1 MLREIVRLHMNE
13 VPYSPPQDVI
23 EAARKGLSELNRYA
37 DPEDLSQLRGL
48 LADYSRVP
56 KRHVV
61 LSPGSDLLLR
71 EILYTFSKGRQVVMV
86 SPSFFPTIQAAKQFA
101 SKQLSIRLSPP
112 AFGLPVELL
121 ANALDEPSL
130 AIIDNPNNP
139 TGSTL
144 LDRQAVEAIV
154 EHQETLLVID
164 EAYFEFSGTTFAGM
178 VEDQPRL
185 AITRTMDK
193 AFGLAGARIG
203 YAIAGEAFLDGL
215 ASFYALLPRPSLYA
229 AMEALKHPSYMREN
243 VRQIVEERER
253 LRQAL
258 DGLGVHVYPSS
269 TNFLLVEMEMPDAA
283 ERLKDADVLVSDVSN
298 QMPPGFVRISIGT
311 RKENDAFLARY
322 MKVRQ
327 TCD

>member
-37 DPEDLSQLRGL
+37 DPEDLSQLREL
-48 LADYSRVP
+48 LADYSGVP

-71 EILYTFSKGRQVVMV
+71 EILHTFSKGRQVVMV
-86 SPSFFPTIQAAKQFA
+86 SPSFFPTIQAVKQFA

-164 EAYFEFSGTTFAGM
+164 EAYFEFSGMTFAGM

-203 YAIAGEAFLDGL
+203 YAIAGEAFLDRL

-229 AMEALKHPSYMREN
+229 AMEALKRPSYMREN

-258 DGLGVHVYPSS
+258 AGLGVRVYPSS
-269 TNFLLVEMEMPDAA
+269 TNFLLVEMETPDAA
-283 ERLKDADVLVSDVSN
+283 QRLKDADVLVSDVSN
-298 QMPPGFVRISIGT
+298 QMPSGFVRISIGT
-311 RKENDAFLARY
+311 RKEDDAFLTRY
-322 MKVRQ
+322 KKVRQ
-327 TCD
+327 TCS

>member
-37 DPEDLSQLRGL
+37 DPEDLGQLRGL

-56 KRHVV
+56 KHHVV

-71 EILYTFSKGRQVVMV
+71 EILHTFSKGRQVVMV

-164 EAYFEFSGTTFAGM
+164 EAYFEFSGITCAGM

-203 YAIAGEAFLDGL
+203 YAIAGEAFLDRL

-298 QMPPGFVRISIGT
+298 QMPSGFVRISIGT
-311 RKENDAFLARY
+311 RKENDAFLTRY
-322 MKVRQ
+322 KKVRQ
-327 TCD
+327 TCG